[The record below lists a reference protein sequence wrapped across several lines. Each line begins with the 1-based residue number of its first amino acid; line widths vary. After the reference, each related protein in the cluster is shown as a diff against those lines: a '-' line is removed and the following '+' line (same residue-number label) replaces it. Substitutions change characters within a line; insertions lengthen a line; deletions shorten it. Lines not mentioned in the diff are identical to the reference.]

1 MMDFEITEGE
11 VNIVPQGR
19 VPGFSYGN
27 SGKPP
32 ENLPS
37 FTYSNQEPS

>member
-19 VPGFSYGN
+19 VPGFFRGN
-27 SGKPP
+27 TEKPGG
-32 ENLPS
+32 NLPS
-37 FTYSNQEPS
+37 FTYSNQGTS